1 MKPPSLLPVTS
12 RLVVVL
18 PSKMLSELA
27 SALWRSDVVKVTT
40 GSTVVSNDMLVVGLL
55 FDVASITKSEEVMP
69 RISTMS
75 SA

>member
-1 MKPPSLLPVTS
+1 M
-12 RLVVVL
+12 
-18 PSKMLSELA
+18 
-27 SALWRSDVVKVTT
+27 KVTK

-55 FDVASITKSEEVMP
+55 FDIASITKSEEVMP